1 MEKEKTKPFEKWT
14 RDDVELAFQVT
25 GVENVHPI
33 LKNWLTTTF
42 ISDDYDARTLES
54 LRIALSINA
63 QTWQEQELIMHFIA
77 PLLNMVKF
85 YDNPAFSAFAQRKIM
100 AKIGEHDMNGK
111 LDYFVATGKSKPRQ
125 PFFCVHEYK
134 YAMRTEND
142 PLGQLLAGMITAQ
155 KLNEPSDYPILGSYI
170 VERNWYFVVLA
181 GKHYSV
187 SRSYDATKAD
197 DLGQILACLHFVKND
212 IVRRVEQK

>member
-14 RDDVELAFQVT
+14 RDDVELAFQVVAAPT
-25 GVENVHPI
+25 PHTL
-33 LKNWLTTTF
+33 LKNLLASTF
-42 ISDDYDARTLES
+42 HTDDYDARTLES
-54 LRIALSINA
+54 LRAVLAINA

-77 PLLNMVKF
+77 PLLNMVRF
-85 YDNPAFSAFAQRKIM
+85 YDHAAFSAFAQRKIA
-100 AKIGEHDMNGK
+100 AKIGAYDMNGK

-134 YAMRTEND
+134 YAMRTDND
-142 PLGQLLAGMITAQ
+142 PLGQLLSAMITAQ
-155 KLNEPSDYPILGSYI
+155 KLNEPSELPILGSYI

-187 SRSYDATKAD
+187 SRSYDATQED
-197 DLGQILACLHFVKND
+197 DILQILACLHFVKNE
-212 IVRRVEQK
+212 IIKRVEK

>member
-1 MEKEKTKPFEKWT
+1 MGKEKTKPFEKWT

-25 GVENVHPI
+25 GKDNVHPI
-33 LKNWLTTTF
+33 FKNWLLSNYKT
-42 ISDDYDARTLES
+42 DGYEARTLES
-54 LRIALSINA
+54 LRIALGINA

-77 PLLNMVKF
+77 PLLNMVRF
-85 YDNPAFSAFAQRKIM
+85 YDNAAFSAFAHRKIT

-111 LDYFVATGKSKPRQ
+111 LDYFVAMGKSKPRE

-155 KLNEPSDYPILGSYI
+155 KLNEPSEYPILGSYI

-187 SRSYDATKAD
+187 SRSFDATKAD
-197 DLGQILACLHFVKND
+197 DILQILACLHFVKND
-212 IVRRVEQK
+212 IIKRVEQK